1 MPTYESMVFKKAG
14 DGEKIPWHQ
23 DAVHTHKHRVFN
35 FDHYLDES
43 KIGGGA
49 LRVVPKSQWAIQDAC
64 AVSEQYDWDLPGVI
78 QVGMEPGD
86 VLLHGSERTL
96 GSKLPPQLA
105 VLNRTN
111 INVQK
116 LAVEAA
122 ITGNVEHVY
131 RAIALDPLTGALLTL
146 EQIKAM
152 TTELLEAQAAWLPQ
166 FELPKQAV
174 PAVAD

>member
-1 MPTYESMVFKKAG
+1 
-14 DGEKIPWHQ
+14 
-23 DAVHTHKHRVFN
+23 
-35 FDHYLDES
+35 
-43 KIGGGA
+43 
-49 LRVVPKSQWAIQDAC
+49 
-64 AVSEQYDWDLPGVI
+64 
-78 QVGMEPGD
+78 MEPGD